1 MLGLWTDEQAK
12 AIRKKKYGYADV
24 AELEAQRA
32 ALSQPGML
40 EQAVLNAQSIAAA
53 LQSAASGIPQFTPQP
68 GVPPSAPVG
77 VVPARPQQATPKPKT
92 QQGKAVAASP
102 SVTTQPAV
110 AQNPAHNRNEVAAF
124 PPQTAVA
131 RTPLQLNSA
140 GLGAPEQAAAAYN
153 APPAPDNSWA
163 KYIGGAG
170 QAIASALRQY
180 SAAPRAAVNVPLG
193 LTFAEAEA
201 VRQGQLAKFIAEA
214 DAAAKNA
221 DAEYRRAMADF
232 QRQALGMQE
241 RKFNEVDLP
250 LGQAQIVRAQQ
261 EAELARQ
268 TMGDRVAAAR
278 LSNERSRAQLTTEQA
293 QADRAAETV
302 QAALDEADA
311 KRQLINA
318 QTEDIPENRKDVRAR
333 LEHERAVDEARIGLG
348 YANLQESKN
357 QNAFA
362 RTLAIN
368 QLGLDQYKAF
378 SDAAAD
384 LDKLTMSLGGSSKSG
399 SGGLTGPDYD
409 QLNASFN
416 SSLLDLAQKAL
427 LSMQKNGVK
436 YEVPPQL
443 GQLLGLPG
451 KGLLTEGATKTPTP
465 AELMMLVAGVV
476 QASNDPA
483 LIAEMGVHE
492 AAFASSVRNV
502 AATTTKNADGSVTVT
517 QGGRTVIYPES
528 EAQKAAKDAQKRV
541 IAGYDELVRQASK

>member
-1 MLGLWTDEQAK
+1 MFRPEFDQRRL
-12 AIRKKKYGYADV
+12 
-24 AELEAQRA
+24 AEVLRA
-32 ALSQPGML
+32 ALG
-40 EQAVLNAQSIAAA
+40 
-53 LQSAASGIPQFTPQP
+53 T
-68 GVPPSAPVG
+68 VPNFSAPP
-77 VVPARPQQATPKPKT
+77 VVPHTA
-92 QQGKAVAASP
+92 QGKAVQAA
-102 SVTTQPAV
+102 PAV
-110 AQNPAHNRNEVAAF
+110 TAQSSDF
-124 PPQTAVA
+124 SKS
-131 RTPLQLNSA
+131 PLRLNSA
-140 GLGAPEQAAAAYN
+140 GLGSPQQAAAAYG
-153 APPAPDNSWA
+153 AAEAPDNKWV
-163 KYIGGAG
+163 
-170 QAIASALRQY
+170 SALGGIG
-180 SAAPRAAVNVPLG
+180 AALSKVLGQRGTDPRVNMNVPLG

-201 VRQGQLAKFIAEA
+201 VRNGQLAKFSAEA

-221 DAEYRRAMADF
+221 DAEYRRAMAEY

-241 RKFNEVDLP
+241 RKFNEVELP
-250 LGQAQIVRAQQ
+250 LGQAQIVQAQQ

-268 TMGDRVAAAR
+268 TMSDRVAAAR
-278 LSNERSRAQLTTEQA
+278 LSNDMSRAQLTSEQA
-293 QADRAAETV
+293 KADRAAETV
-302 QAALDEADA
+302 QAALDRADA
-311 KRQLINA
+311 EVGLITA

-333 LEHERAVDEARIGLG
+333 LDQERAADEARIGLG
-348 YANLQESKN
+348 YANLRETKN

-399 SGGLTGPDYD
+399 SGGLTGPEYD

-436 YEVPPQL
+436 YEVPQQL

-451 KGLLTEGATKTPTP
+451 KGLPTEGATKTPTP
-465 AELMMLVAGVV
+465 TELMTLVAGAV

-492 AAFASSVRNV
+492 AAFASSVQNV
-502 AATTTKNADGSVTVT
+502 AATTTKNADGSITVT
-517 QGGRTVIYPES
+517 QGGRTVIYPAS

-541 IAGYDELVRQASK
+541 MAGYDELVRQASK

>member
-1 MLGLWTDEQAK
+1 MFRPEFDQRRL
-12 AIRKKKYGYADV
+12 
-24 AELEAQRA
+24 AEVLRA
-32 ALSQPGML
+32 ALG
-40 EQAVLNAQSIAAA
+40 
-53 LQSAASGIPQFTPQP
+53 T
-68 GVPPSAPVG
+68 VPNFSAPP
-77 VVPARPQQATPKPKT
+77 VVPHTA
-92 QQGKAVAASP
+92 QGKAVQAA
-102 SVTTQPAV
+102 PAV
-110 AQNPAHNRNEVAAF
+110 TAQSSDF
-124 PPQTAVA
+124 SKS
-131 RTPLQLNSA
+131 PLRLNSA
-140 GLGAPEQAAAAYN
+140 GLGSPQQAAAAYG
-153 APPAPDNSWA
+153 AAEAPDNKWV
-163 KYIGGAG
+163 
-170 QAIASALRQY
+170 SALGGIG
-180 SAAPRAAVNVPLG
+180 AALSKVLGQRGTDPRVNMNVPLG

-201 VRQGQLAKFIAEA
+201 VRNGQLAKFSAEA

-241 RKFNEVDLP
+241 RKFNEVELP
-250 LGQAQIVRAQQ
+250 LGQAQIVQAQQ

-268 TMGDRVAAAR
+268 TMGDRVAAAG
-278 LSNERSRAQLTTEQA
+278 LANERSRAQLTTEQA

-311 KRQLINA
+311 KRRLIGA
-318 QTEDIPENRKDVRAR
+318 QAEDIPENRKDVRAR
-333 LEHERAVDEARIGLG
+333 LEYERAADEARIGLG
-348 YANLQESKN
+348 YANLRESKN

-362 RTLAIN
+362 RDLAIN
-368 QLGLDQYKAF
+368 QLALDQYKTF

-384 LDKLTMSLGGSSKSG
+384 LDKLTMSLGGSS
-399 SGGLTGPDYD
+399 GGLSGPDYD

-451 KGLLTEGATKTPTP
+451 KGLPTEGATKTPTP
-465 AELMMLVAGVV
+465 TELMMLVAGVV

-492 AAFASSVRNV
+492 AAFASSVQNV
-502 AATTTKNADGSVTVT
+502 AATTTKNADGSITVT